1 MEMPKKKFDADSAN
15 DEEDPIIDKDLLDD
29 EDEDF
34 DAPLD
39 DDLGGIADLDSLDDD
54 DDDDY

>member
-1 MEMPKKKFDADSAN
+1 MPKKKFDASSVN
-15 DEEDPIIDKDLLDD
+15 DDEDPIIDKNLLDD

-39 DDLGGIADLDSLDDD
+39 DLGGIDDLDSLDDD
-54 DDDDY
+54 DDDY

>member
-15 DEEDPIIDKDLLDD
+15 EDEDPIIDKNLLDD

-39 DDLGGIADLDSLDDD
+39 DLGEIDDLDPLDDD
-54 DDDDY
+54 DDDY